1 VTYRLHSLNTRTQE
15 RTTGLTVYPEYIAR
29 ALAARLNEMPA
40 MVKEGIVY
48 SAEPACARSVGV
60 KVQPAPRPNYR
71 AYLRGEQ

>member
-1 VTYRLHSLNTRTQE
+1 VTHRLHSLNTRTGE

-29 ALAARLNEMPA
+29 ALADRLNAMPA

-48 SAEPACARSVGV
+48 SAEPV
-60 KVQPAPRPNYR
+60 KVQPAPRPSYR